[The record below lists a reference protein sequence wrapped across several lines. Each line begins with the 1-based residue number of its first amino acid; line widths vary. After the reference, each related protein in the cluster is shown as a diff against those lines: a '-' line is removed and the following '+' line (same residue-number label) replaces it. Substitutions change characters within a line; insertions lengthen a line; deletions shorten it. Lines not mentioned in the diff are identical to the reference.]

1 MAPRQNASQTKVLLH
16 LSDFWQSRVFSQVRV
31 STDRRVEN
39 YMNGAS
45 FSVDP
50 PGVFVY
56 NLAQAQSVPLV
67 LVSLQL

>member
-1 MAPRQNASQTKVLLH
+1 MVEWDLAPRQNASQTKVLLH
-16 LSDFWQSRVFSQVRV
+16 LSRLLAVASFSQVRV

-56 NLAQAQSVPLV
+56 NLAQPRVFPLF
-67 LVSLQL
+67 